1 MLRKYYSKF
10 VWLPGENIKFNHSAS
25 NSIKSLLITFSTSPE
40 VTSEYCWECLSNKW
54 KIWWMLSSLWRAT
67 CHAWHEAYNCST
79 SSKYNPE
86 KALFTLLKN
95 EHTMKAWM
103 AALNQKEGTTVQI
116 QKISIKLT
124 LHRALF

>member
-1 MLRKYYSKF
+1 M
-10 VWLPGENIKFNHSAS
+10 
-25 NSIKSLLITFSTSPE
+25 ITFSTSPE

-124 LHRALF
+124 LHRALNIIVLLCTAKIQKMEIVMGTLAGTDLTSLIL

>member
-10 VWLPGENIKFNHSAS
+10 VWLPGKNIKFNHSAS

-40 VTSEYCWECLSNKW
+40 VTSEYCWECLSNKS

-86 KALFTLLKN
+86 KTLFTLLKN